1 MIEAVDIV
9 IPVLMPSNHL
19 QELRK
24 YLNNTCDRIKI
35 IYVLDFG
42 RDHNPDHKQGFSN
55 NPKEKFVYG
64 SFGSPGEARN
74 AGLKICTSDY
84 VIFWDVDDLP
94 EIETTCTV
102 LRDLSVESSEALV
115 GKWTPLDNK
124 ETVLGNQPIDVGNN
138 PGLWRWIFRR
148 SLIGQTKFTDLMW
161 GEDQLFLA
169 EILAK
174 DPNISKVDVIL
185 YRYNDK
191 SSDSLTSSTYNAKDL
206 PEVSKRGMRFLPSP
220 NNHVLLVTT
229 LMLMRQSLTMLKFG
243 KIPVKF
249 YGIRVLIV
257 TILNLVRNFN
267 WGSFCRFG
275 IQWEY

>member
-1 MIEAVDIV
+1 MEVVDIV

-19 QELRK
+19 QEIRK
-24 YLNNTCDRIKI
+24 YLNKTCDRIKL

-42 RDHNPDHKQGFSN
+42 RDHNPDYEQDFSN
-55 NPKEKFVYG
+55 NLKEKFVYG

-74 AGLKICTSDY
+74 AGLEICTSDY

-102 LRDLSVESSEALV
+102 LRDLSIESPEALV

-124 ETVLGNQPIDVGNN
+124 ERVLGNQPTDVGNN

-174 DPNISKVDVIL
+174 DPNILKIDVIL

-191 SSDSLTSSTYNAKDL
+191 SSDSLTSSTYNARDL
-206 PEVSKRGMRFLPSP
+206 PEVSKRSIRLFPSP
-220 NNHVLLVTT
+220 NNHVLVVTT
-229 LMLMRQSLTMLKFG
+229 LMLIRQSLTMLKFG
-243 KIPVKF
+243 KIPIKF
-249 YGIRVLIV
+249 YGIRVIIV

-267 WGSFCRFG
+267 WGSFYKFG
-275 IQWEY
+275 IQWEC

>member
-24 YLNNTCDRIKI
+24 NLNKTCDRVKI
-35 IYVLDFG
+35 IYVLDCA
-42 RDHNPDHKQGFSN
+42 RDYIPEYEQDFSN
-55 NPKEKFVYG
+55 NLKEKFVYG

-74 AGLKICTSDY
+74 AGLKVCTSDY

-94 EIETTCTV
+94 EIETTCAV
-102 LRDLSVESSEALV
+102 IRDLSIDSPEALV
-115 GKWTPLDNK
+115 GKWTPLGNK
-124 ETVLGNQPIDVGNN
+124 ETILSNQPIDVGNN
-138 PGLWRWIFRR
+138 PGLWRWIFKR

-174 DPNISKVDVIL
+174 DPSILRVDAVL

-191 SSDSLTSSTYNAKDL
+191 SSDSLTSRTHNAKDL
-206 PEVSKRGMRFLPSP
+206 PEVSRRIIRLSP
-220 NNHVLLVTT
+220 IANNQVLVVMT
-229 LMLMRQSLTMLKFG
+229 LMLMRQSLTILKFG
-243 KIPVKF
+243 KIPIKI
-249 YGIRVLIV
+249 YGLKLQIATIR
-257 TILNLVRNFN
+257 NLVRNFN
-267 WGSFCRFG
+267 WGSFYRSG
-275 IQWEY
+275 IQWE

>member
-1 MIEAVDIV
+1 MNEVVDIV

-24 YLNNTCDRIKI
+24 YLNKTCDRIKI
-35 IYVLDFG
+35 IYVLDYA
-42 RDHNPDHKQGFSN
+42 RDYNPAYEQDFSN
-55 NPKEKFVYG
+55 NLKEKFVYG

-84 VIFWDVDDLP
+84 VIFWDVDDVP
-94 EIETTCTV
+94 EIEIMCNI
-102 LRDLSVESSEALV
+102 LRDLSTKSAEALV
-115 GKWTPLDNK
+115 GKWTPLDNH
-124 ETVLGNQPIDVGNN
+124 ETVRGNEPTDVGNN

-148 SLIGQTKFTDLMW
+148 SLIGQTKFTHFMW

-174 DPNISKVDVIL
+174 DPKILKIDVIL

-191 SSDSLTSSTYNAKDL
+191 SPDSLTSRTLNAKDL
-206 PEVSKRGMRFLPSP
+206 PEVSSRSMRLLPSP

-229 LMLMRQSLTMLKFG
+229 LMLLRQSMTMLKFG
-243 KIPVKF
+243 KTPVKF
-249 YGIRVLIV
+249 YAIRVLIA
-257 TILNLVRNFN
+257 TLLNLVRNFN
-267 WGSFCRFG
+267 WATFYRFG